1 MGRSP
6 VSFAGE
12 FFSFDDV
19 YVEPKPTRPEGPP
32 MWFGGERVHGAIVDR
47 LVRYGSGYHPLGR
60 VTDED
65 VATLREA
72 LAAAGRSMDDLELV
86 GGTRVEFPDDDSVA
100 PLAEALEEIPRQQA
114 LGFTTF
120 VVKPSIFIDRREDHA
135 AFCREV
141 IERVAA
147 LSS

>member
-1 MGRSP
+1 
-6 VSFAGE
+6 
-12 FFSFDDV
+12 
-19 YVEPKPTRPEGPP
+19 

-65 VATLREA
+65 VSVLRTA
-72 LAAAGRSMDDLELV
+72 LAEAGRSIEDLELV
-86 GGTRVEFPDDDSVA
+86 GGTRVEFPGDDEVA
-100 PLAEALEEIPRQQA
+100 PLPEALEEIPRQQA

-120 VVKPSIFIDRREDHA
+120 VVKPSIFIDRREDHP

-141 IERVAA
+141 IERVEA
-147 LSS
+147 LTS